1 MDLLQMLP
9 SPALVAA
16 LVFLSPIAAHAAE
29 TDMAGFK
36 TFCTVGKEVRPL
48 SIEKEAE
55 LFRHDGKGCL
65 THMWFGGSFK
75 EYDKTRIRIYVD
87 GEVQPGIDMKLMMG
101 HGIGFADLSDLGR
114 RAPRQHR
121 RGQRPIQHLSH
132 PLWQEHPGD
141 GATGPRRG
149 QKSAVLVD
157 YPRHGKPVRRTWR
170 RAAARQCPLAAAQG
184 RKLHTKPLDEFA
196 MCDVKGDGA
205 LYQVTIAGKG
215 AQKPRPDEKDRWKD
229 LSFMEACIRAYI
241 GGAREPM
248 LLSSGLED
256 YFLGTYYFKDGRY
269 YTPVAG
275 LTHFDKKE
283 NEFSAYRFHEDDP
296 VFFKNGLRLTCRCG
310 EVLNGKLLHDPPETD
325 YTTYAW
331 PMSGEPKKPMPNS
344 NS

>member
-1 MDLLQMLP
+1 MLP

-101 HGIGFADLSDLGR
+101 HGIGFADLSAPWGVARLGNTGGDSGLYNTYR
-114 RAPRQHR
+114 IPFGKSIRVTGQLAPGADRNPPFWWII
-121 RGQRPIQHLSH
+121 RGTENLSVE
-132 PLWQEHPGD
+132 LG
-141 GATGPRRG
+141 G
-149 QKSAVLVD
+149 
-157 YPRHGKPVRRTWR
+157 VRLPDN
-170 RAAARQCPLAAAQG
+170 ARL
-184 RKLHTKPLDEFA
+184 RLHKVENLHTKPLDEFA

-215 AQKPRPDEKDRWKD
+215 AHKPRPDEKDRWKD

-331 PMSGEPKKPMPNS
+331 LYEW
-344 NS
+344 